1 VSAAGAGTG
10 GARAAGAGGGAGGG
24 REEGPAP
31 ARRSF
36 FWRLFRSYTA
46 LVLLCAGVIGVL
58 VLGNARQNALRDAE
72 ADLLNMALL
81 MSSLEAA
88 NPSHLWSPQLGRQL
102 AEVERDTGL
111 SVGLYFANGR
121 EAGPGGPP
129 GAEGEAAARLAL
141 PEFAGTFT
149 ASHGRAVRADEA
161 GAEHLW
167 LVTPILLETDRIGYV
182 RLGAPLARIAA
193 REAELRDRVLAG
205 TSISVAVAL
214 GLGFF
219 FTRAVTRPLREIGES
234 CRRLAA
240 GDLDERIRLKDTDEI
255 GVVAAT
261 INRMAEEVRRRIH
274 EERRERQRLAALLA
288 AMADGVVAVNARG
301 GISYANRVAVDLL
314 GLPEAPRGLV
324 FAQAVMLGPVR
335 EAREEALAAGR
346 RVVRGARLLEG
357 SATVVLRIDATPL
370 RDDAGAPFGVLLVLH
385 DLTELRRLEE
395 ARRTFTANASHELKT
410 PLTAICSLVDT
421 VLEDPEMKEETRR
434 RFLGRVRAQSER
446 LQELVQDL
454 LAISRLE
461 SEHEAPAMERVDMAA
476 VAVECAQTLAD
487 VADRKGVKLTW
498 GGAEGELPVR
508 GNVESLRMV
517 FNNLLKNAVA
527 YTEPG
532 GRVEMEF
539 EAGEDSCAVR
549 VRDTGVGMAPE
560 HVARIFERFYRVDR
574 SRSREGGGTGL
585 GLSIV
590 KHLVQVMGGR
600 VTVRSELGEGSVFT
614 VRFARDGGN

>member
-1 VSAAGAGTG
+1 VSVANAEA
-10 GARAAGAGGGAGGG
+10 GGAGGARPEA
-24 REEGPAP
+24 REEAGGLGP
-31 ARRSF
+31 RRSF
-36 FWRLFRSYTA
+36 FWRLFRSYAA

-58 VLGNARQNALRDAE
+58 VLGSARRNALRDAE

-88 NPSHLWSPQLGRQL
+88 NPAHLWSPQLGRQL
-102 AEVERDTGL
+102 EEVERETGL
-111 SVGLYFANGR
+111 RVGIYFANGR
-121 EAGPGGPP
+121 EAGPEGTREEASRA
-129 GAEGEAAARLAL
+129 AERLAL
-141 PEFAGTFT
+141 PEFAATL
-149 ASHGRAVRADEA
+149 AAAHGRALREDET
-161 GAEHLW
+161 GARHLW

-182 RLGAPLARIAA
+182 RLGAPLERLIA
-193 REAELRDRVLAG
+193 RERDLRDRVLAG

-240 GDLDERIRLKDTDEI
+240 GDLDERIQMKETDEI

-301 GISYANRVAVDLL
+301 GISYANRVAADLL
-314 GLPEAPRGLV
+314 GLPEAARGLV
-324 FAQAVMLGPVR
+324 FSEAVKLGAVR
-335 EAREEALAAGR
+335 GAREQALAEGR
-346 RVVRGARLLEG
+346 RVVKETRVADGGAG
-357 SATVVLRIDATPL
+357 AVLRIDSTPL
-370 RDDAGAPFGVLLVLH
+370 RDDTGAPFGVLLVLH

-421 VLEDPEMKEETRR
+421 VLDDPGMEAGTRT

-461 SEHEAPAMERVDMAA
+461 SEHEVPELTRVDMAA

-487 VADRKGVKLTW
+487 VAGRKGVRLAWTS
-498 GGAEGELPVR
+498 APGELPVR
-508 GNVESLRMV
+508 GNVESLRMIL
-517 FNNLLKNAVA
+517 NNLLKNAVA

-532 GRVEMEF
+532 GEVTMTL
-539 EAGEDSCAVR
+539 EAGPESCAVQ

-560 HVARIFERFYRVDR
+560 HLARIFERFYRVDR
-574 SRSREGGGTGL
+574 SRSREAGGTGL

-600 VTVRSELGEGSVFT
+600 VTVRSEVGAGSVFT
-614 VRFARDGGN
+614 VRFARDGG

>member
-1 VSAAGAGTG
+1 MSAGGANTAAG
-10 GARAAGAGGGAGGG
+10 
-24 REEGPAP
+24 

-111 SVGLYFANGR
+111 SVGIYFANGR
-121 EAGPGGPP
+121 KAGPGGPP
-129 GAEGEAAARLAL
+129 RDEGEAAGRLAL

-149 ASHGRAVRADEA
+149 AAYGRAVRPDEET
-161 GAEHLW
+161 GAEYLW
-167 LVTPILLETDRIGYV
+167 LALPILLETDRIGYV
-182 RLGAPLARIAA
+182 RLGAPLARIEA
-193 REAELRDRVLAG
+193 REKELRDRVLAG

-234 CRRLAA
+234 CRKLAA

-314 GLPEAPRGLV
+314 GLPDAPRGLV
-324 FAQAVMLGPVR
+324 FTQAVLLGPVR

-346 RVVRGARLLEG
+346 RVVREARLAESPPG
-357 SATVVLRIDATPL
+357 AVLRIDATPL
-370 RDDAGAPFGVLLVLH
+370 RDETGAPFGVLLVLH

-421 VLEDPEMKEETRR
+421 VIEDPEMKAETRR
-434 RFLGRVRAQSER
+434 RFLGKVRAQSDR

-461 SEHEAPAMERVDMAA
+461 SEHEVPELTRVDMAA
-476 VAVECAQTLAD
+476 IAVECAQTLAD

-498 GGAEGELPVR
+498 SGGDAELPVR

-532 GRVEMEF
+532 GEVTMTL
-539 EAGEDSCAVR
+539 EAGPESCAVV

-590 KHLVQVMGGR
+590 KHLVQVMSGR

-614 VRFARDGGN
+614 VRFAREAGN

>member
-1 VSAAGAGTG
+1 MSGSGAEADGAGAGVNG
-10 GARAAGAGGGAGGG
+10 LVV
-24 REEGPAP
+24 
-31 ARRSF
+31 RRSF

-58 VLGNARQNALRDAE
+58 VLGNARQKAMKDAE

-88 NPSHLWSPQLGRQL
+88 NPSHLWSPQLARQL
-102 AEVERDTGL
+102 NEVERDTGL
-111 SVGLYFANGR
+111 SVGIFFPNGR
-121 EAGPGGPP
+121 RAGL
-129 GAEGEAAARLAL
+129 GEHARDDDAAARPAL
-141 PEFAGTFT
+141 PEFVGTLT
-149 ASHGRAVRADEA
+149 APYGSAVRPDEQ
-161 GAEHLW
+161 GVEHLW
-167 LVTPILLETDRIGYV
+167 LAVPILLDTDRIGYV
-182 RLGAPLARIAA
+182 RLGAPLARIET

-219 FTRAVTRPLREIGES
+219 FARAVTRPLREIGES

-240 GDLDERIRLKDTDEI
+240 GDLDERIHIKDTDEI

-261 INRMAEEVRRRIH
+261 INRMADEVRRRIH

-301 GISYANRVAVDLL
+301 SISYANRVAVDLL
-314 GLPEAPRGLV
+314 GLPGAPRGLV
-324 FAQAVMLGPVR
+324 FTEAVNLGPVR

-346 RVVRGARLLEG
+346 RVMREARLTEG
-357 SATVVLRIDATPL
+357 APGAVLRIDATPL
-370 RDDAGAPFGVLLVLH
+370 RDDTGAPFGVLLVLH

-421 VLEDPEMKEETRR
+421 IIEDPEMKAETRR
-434 RFLGRVRAQSER
+434 RFLGRVRAQSDR
-446 LQELVQDL
+446 LQELVHDL
-454 LAISRLE
+454 LALSRLE
-461 SEHEAPAMERVDMAA
+461 SEHEMPVLERVDMAA
-476 VAVECAQTLAD
+476 IAVECAQTLAD
-487 VADRKGVKLTW
+487 VADRKGVLLSQV
-498 GGAEGELPVR
+498 GAEGELPVR
-508 GNVESLRMV
+508 GNAESLRMV

-527 YTEPG
+527 YTESG
-532 GRVEMEF
+532 GKVTMTL
-539 EAGEDSCAVR
+539 EAGPESCAVV

-560 HVARIFERFYRVDR
+560 HLARIFERFYRADR

-600 VTVRSELGEGSVFT
+600 VTVRSEPGEGSVFT
-614 VRFARDGGN
+614 VRFARYTE